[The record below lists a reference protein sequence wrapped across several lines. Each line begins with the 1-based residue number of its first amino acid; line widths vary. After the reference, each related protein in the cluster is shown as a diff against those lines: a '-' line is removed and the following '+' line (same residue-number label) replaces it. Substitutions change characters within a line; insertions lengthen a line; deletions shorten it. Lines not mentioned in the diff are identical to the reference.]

1 MERKPIPT
9 QSLMRPFPF
18 VMSLGLA
25 APHREMLG

>member
-9 QSLMRPFPF
+9 QSLMRPVPF
-18 VMSLGLA
+18 GMILGLA